1 VAHRCKSLKF
11 LGLRRICGD
20 WSCNLQSLFLPESI
34 DGSRVQ
40 DDRLSFELLSSY
52 DVDDSEDL
60 RTRRMTETDDTQEAS
75 QAQNSTQGQP
85 VPVKIIKKDEPIR
98 VTDRRFWMQTEA
110 QEQKASGEYSFK
122 PTYVEELE
130 RKLSESQRKLED
142 VLNSYRE
149 LKAESAA
156 ETQKAKER
164 IQNEYN
170 RRLGQAKSEVVKK
183 FVDILEN
190 LERALVAASEAGT
203 LQNLLEGVQLIR
215 NQFVA
220 TLSALGLKELDVIG
234 KPFNP
239 EVAEAIGVIDVE
251 NEEQD
256 RCVVEVVSKGYLL
269 QEVLVRPARVRVG
282 RSVAPVARA

>member
-1 VAHRCKSLKF
+1 
-11 LGLRRICGD
+11 
-20 WSCNLQSLFLPESI
+20 
-34 DGSRVQ
+34 
-40 DDRLSFELLSSY
+40 
-52 DVDDSEDL
+52 
-60 RTRRMTETDDTQEAS
+60 MTETDDTQEAS
-75 QAQNSTQGQP
+75 QAQNSTHGQP

-110 QEQKASGEYSFK
+110 QEQKASSEYSFK

-256 RCVVEVVSKGYLL
+256 QCVVEVVSKGYLL

>member
-1 VAHRCKSLKF
+1 
-11 LGLRRICGD
+11 
-20 WSCNLQSLFLPESI
+20 
-34 DGSRVQ
+34 
-40 DDRLSFELLSSY
+40 
-52 DVDDSEDL
+52 
-60 RTRRMTETDDTQEAS
+60 MTETDDRQKAN
-75 QAQNSTQGQP
+75 QAQNSTQGQT
-85 VPVKIIKKDEPIR
+85 VPVRIIKKDDPIR
-98 VTDRRFWMQTEA
+98 VTDKRFWMQPET
-110 QEQKASGEYSFK
+110 QEQKASSEYSFK
-122 PTYVEELE
+122 PTFVEELE

-142 VLNSYRE
+142 VLASYRE

-190 LERALVAASEAGT
+190 LERALLAASETGT
-203 LQNLLEGVQLIR
+203 FQNLLEGVQLIR

-220 TLSALGLKELDVIG
+220 TLSELGVKELDVIG

-239 EVAEAIGVIDVE
+239 EIAEAIGVVDVE

-256 RCVVEVVSKGYLL
+256 QHVVEVVSKGYLL
-269 QEVLVRPARVRVG
+269 QEILIRPAQVKVG
-282 RSVAPVARA
+282 RCVAPVTRA